1 MDIKNDLDLKKRME
15 RLKLYQKLNFKG
27 IFNMFIEK
35 KAGDILSGIGA
46 KFGENSKTKESLI
59 RRFLLILSDIQD
71 DLFVDGNKH
80 EAMISKGKNPSPL
93 ALLGIRSTTI
103 YVNDKGNVVFKKLDM
118 PRSNIDE
125 YDLEK
130 DVIKTTEVA
139 HEEEFVTRRVDGEIV
154 STSQINFMSRVEL
167 NKVLLKLHEGGLT
180 MGEALEKAKNGQ
192 QVLLEQIVTLKDKYG
207 YLKKALEGEVAHS
220 DEVSKKFVDMMK
232 RFGNAGQK
240 LFDENLG
247 KEGNKGENK
256 YREFF
261 TVMTD
266 IYGEELAKMCARYI
280 SDKNFNNIGVAE
292 KEEKNKFTIEE
303 AIDAVYATGVVPND
317 ASLIDIRI
325 KDELL
330 EIARF
335 VNGIPVKDAVD
346 MALNTGK
353 GLPNKNCFESDE
365 AFEDALD
372 EVKFFRGISISEGIE
387 EAKETGVAPDWDD
400 FRTDEEAQIAY
411 NEIALL

>member
-1 MDIKNDLDLKKRME
+1 M
-15 RLKLYQKLNFKG
+15 Q
-27 IFNMFIEK
+27 
-35 KAGDILSGIGA
+35 
-46 KFGENSKTKESLI
+46 
-59 RRFLLILSDIQD
+59 
-71 DLFVDGNKH
+71 
-80 EAMISKGKNPSPL
+80 
-93 ALLGIRSTTI
+93 
-103 YVNDKGNVVFKKLDM
+103 
-118 PRSNIDE
+118 
-125 YDLEK
+125 
-130 DVIKTTEVA
+130 
-139 HEEEFVTRRVDGEIV
+139 
-154 STSQINFMSRVEL
+154 
-167 NKVLLKLHEGGLT
+167 
-180 MGEALEKAKNGQ
+180 
-192 QVLLEQIVTLKDKYG
+192 
-207 YLKKALEGEVAHS
+207 
-220 DEVSKKFVDMMK
+220 
-232 RFGNAGQK
+232 
-240 LFDENLG
+240 DENLG

>member
-1 MDIKNDLDLKKRME
+1 MLIKIFNIIQGEIVKMDIKNDLDLKKRME

-232 RFGNAGQK
+232 RFGNAG
-240 LFDENLG
+240 
-247 KEGNKGENK
+247 
-256 YREFF
+256 
-261 TVMTD
+261 
-266 IYGEELAKMCARYI
+266 
-280 SDKNFNNIGVAE
+280 
-292 KEEKNKFTIEE
+292 
-303 AIDAVYATGVVPND
+303 
-317 ASLIDIRI
+317 
-325 KDELL
+325 
-330 EIARF
+330 
-335 VNGIPVKDAVD
+335 
-346 MALNTGK
+346 
-353 GLPNKNCFESDE
+353 
-365 AFEDALD
+365 
-372 EVKFFRGISISEGIE
+372 
-387 EAKETGVAPDWDD
+387 
-400 FRTDEEAQIAY
+400 
-411 NEIALL
+411 